1 MNKILHS
8 FKKSRKAQAGIVM
21 FSFIVFVAV
30 FADFLAPHDPL
41 AQDLTNRF
49 QPPVG
54 FGGTWEYP
62 LGTNNLGQDIL
73 SRLMYGARI
82 SLFIGFVGALL
93 AAATG
98 IPLALI
104 GGYYGGI
111 VDEAIMRVADIFLSV
126 PAMIL
131 AVAVVGIFDPSPMNV
146 VLVFVF
152 VSWAWLARAVRSDVL
167 SERERGYIEAA
178 EVIGCSDKRII
189 AKHLFPNVMATG
201 LVLTTLYIA
210 IIILWHAALA
220 FLGLDATEL
229 SWGWSLAQ
237 GRDHLTNAWWL
248 GTLPGIAIFVTV
260 ISINL
265 VGDWLRDLFDVRT
278 NT

>member
-1 MNKILHS
+1 MTTLIQS
-8 FKKSRKAQAGIVM
+8 FKRSRKAQLGIVM
-21 FSFIVFVAV
+21 FGLIVFAAI
-30 FADFLAPHDPL
+30 FADFIAPHDPHSQNL
-41 AQDLTNRF
+41 AMRF

-54 FGGTWEYP
+54 FGGTWEHP

-73 SRLMYGARI
+73 SRLIYGSRI
-82 SLFIGFVGALL
+82 SLLVGFVGAFL
-93 AAATG
+93 AAG
-98 IPLALI
+98 VGVPLALI
-104 GGYYGGI
+104 GGYYGGR

-126 PAMIL
+126 PAMVL
-131 AVAVVGIFDPSPMNV
+131 AVAIVGIFSPSPMNV

-178 EVIGCSDKRII
+178 KVIGCSDRRII
-189 AKHLFPNVMATG
+189 ARHLFPNVMATG

-210 IIILWHAALA
+210 IIILWQAALA

-229 SWGWSLAQ
+229 SWGWSLAV
-237 GRDHLTNAWWL
+237 GRDYLQTAWWL
-248 GTLPGIAIFVTV
+248 GTFPGIAIFITV

-265 VGDWLRDLFDVRT
+265 VGDWLRDALDVRT